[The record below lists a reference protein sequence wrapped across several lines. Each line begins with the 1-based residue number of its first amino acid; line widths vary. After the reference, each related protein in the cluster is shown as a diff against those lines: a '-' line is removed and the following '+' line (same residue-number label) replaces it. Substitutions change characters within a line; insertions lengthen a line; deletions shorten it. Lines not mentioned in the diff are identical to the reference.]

1 MHCHHASSFDSSP
14 ALDPYPRSCNMRV
27 SQLETSDSF
36 RRPVAGLQFHLG
48 GRSPQALWNG
58 RKREVSSSRSPFIR
72 SQQQM
77 QNLFLEQV
85 RDDQDGDDDHRI
97 QDSGAATVVKQS
109 KTNSERGRAFRARRR
124 KYENEL
130 VTIVNSLRQKVT
142 DLGFLRSARA
152 DGALRSR
159 NSLDGSLVRLAQ
171 EYFALFERGVPSVR
185 RVGQKR
191 PGICAGDSY
200 LDGIVSCE
208 SFVRKQKAFL
218 ESAMDPELQFGG
230 AVGLD
235 VLLDQWEKYTSYHS
249 SLYVEVVSVQVSG
262 GEENPIVT
270 LRSKLHVVLS
280 RATFDHVFPHVADNE
295 DLVRRFI
302 GKKVVYHGV
311 NHFHFSPKGQIS
323 IYDSDVG
330 FVDALVHA
338 GASISDIAL
347 LMQHARIADEYR
359 LKDDDEN
366 SSQMQ
371 EYEQENRDDAS
382 DCATDVD
389 SRDDAFSRS
398 NDNSYSPNAER
409 TSFPDRFAIDFIL
422 S

>member
-1 MHCHHASSFDSSP
+1 
-14 ALDPYPRSCNMRV
+14 MRV
-27 SQLETSDSF
+27 SQLETSDTF
-36 RRPVAGLQFHLG
+36 RRPVAAPQFHLG
-48 GRSPQALWNG
+48 GRSQQLLWNG
-58 RKREVSSSRSPFIR
+58 RKREISNAESHFVRP
-72 SQQQM
+72 QQQM
-77 QNLFLEQV
+77 QYLFLEQV
-85 RDDQDGDDDHRI
+85 RDDNDGDDDNRI

-109 KTNSERGRAFRARRR
+109 KTNSGRGRAFRARRR
-124 KYENEL
+124 KYENDL
-130 VTIVNSLRQKVT
+130 VTTVNSLRQKVT
-142 DLGFLRSARA
+142 DLGFLYSVRA
-152 DGALRSR
+152 DGALCSR
-159 NSLDGSLVRLAQ
+159 NSLDGSLMRLAQ
-171 EYFALFERGVPSVR
+171 EYFALFECGVPSVR

-191 PGICAGDSY
+191 PGLCTGGSY

-208 SFVRKQKAFL
+208 SFARKQKAFL

-262 GEENPIVT
+262 DEESPIVT
-270 LRSKLHVVLS
+270 VRSKLHVVLS
-280 RATFDHVFPHVADNE
+280 RATFYRVFPHVADNE
-295 DLVRRFI
+295 DLVRRFV
-302 GKKVVYHGV
+302 GKNVVYHGV

-338 GASISDIAL
+338 GASVPDIAL

-366 SSQMQ
+366 SCQMQ
-371 EYEQENRDDAS
+371 EYEQDNRDDTS

-389 SRDDAFSRS
+389 SRDDAFSGS
-398 NDNSYSPNAER
+398 NNDSYSPDAER